1 MELTINQW
9 LRVFSDLRN
18 QKNDI
23 LPRQLARGLITAA
36 LGRARAGGNLPT
48 VPSDYPQAMILE
60 HTERNFHGVGGV
72 PIVYDV
78 WTPDTDVRGV
88 VVLAHG
94 YGEHARRYDHVAQR
108 FGDAG
113 LATYALDHRGHG
125 RAGGKRVRVRDMAEY
140 VGDYRT
146 LVSIA
151 TTEHPGA
158 TRIVLGHSMGG
169 GIAFAYGVQHPDEY
183 DLMVLSGPAIA
194 AHTRVSK
201 AKAVIGK
208 AVGSILPDL
217 PIESIDPDLVSRD
230 PQVVADYKADP
241 LVYRG
246 KIPAGIGKALL
257 VVGETMPA
265 RAPGITAPLLVVHG
279 EDDQLVS
286 AEGSRHLVRCVG
298 SLDCELKVYPE
309 LYHEVFNEPERDR
322 VLDDV
327 VGWIQARL

>member
-1 MELTINQW
+1 MVT
-9 LRVFSDLRN
+9 
-18 QKNDI
+18 
-23 LPRQLARGLITAA
+23 TC
-36 LGRARAGGNLPT
+36 
-48 VPSDYPQAMILE
+48 
-60 HTERNFHGVGGV
+60 TERTFEGMGGV

-78 WTPDTDVRGV
+78 WTPATGVRGV
-88 VVLAHG
+88 VALAHG

-108 FGDAG
+108 FGEAG

-125 RAGGKRVRVRDMAEY
+125 RAGGKRVRVRDMKEY
-140 VGDYRT
+140 VSDYRT

-151 TTEHPGA
+151 TAENPGA

-169 GIAFAYGVQHPDEY
+169 GIAFAYGVQYPGEY

-194 AHTRVSK
+194 AHTGVSK
-201 AKAVIGK
+201 AKALIGK

-217 PIESIDPDLVSRD
+217 PIESIDADLVSRD
-230 PQVVADYKADP
+230 PVVVADYKADP

-257 VVGETMPA
+257 LVGESMPE

-286 AEGSRHLVRCVG
+286 AEGSRHLVECVG
-298 SLDCELKVYPE
+298 STDCELKVYPE

-327 VGWIQARL
+327 VSWIQARL